1 MCNKY
6 VISLHCLK
14 DKRVLVTMKKSELIK
29 RLREAGCFLSRQGS
43 GHEKWTNPKTG
54 KSQFVPRHAR
64 EVATGTAHSILRELV
79 GE

>member
-1 MCNKY
+1 MQ
-6 VISLHCLK
+6 CLK

-64 EVATGTAHSILRELV
+64 EVAIGTAHSILRELV